1 MVIKQIADKIKYFLD
16 DLLQKLNAS
25 DILSSLVTRHAKEQ
39 MYLLIQNIDNSL
51 ILSNADDRFTSTS
64 SLVYEFKNFSNLIED
79 QYTLLLNEYLSSQTD
94 ARLLTKKV
102 EQLETRIAN
111 ISHTDVVNLEK
122 TKFLSNEI
130 DTIRHQRLQTVQE
143 LN

>member
-25 DILSSLVTRHAKEQ
+25 DILSSLVTRHVKGQ

-79 QYTLLLNEYLSSQTD
+79 QYTLLLNEYLSSKTD

-102 EQLETRIAN
+102 E
-111 ISHTDVVNLEK
+111 
-122 TKFLSNEI
+122 
-130 DTIRHQRLQTVQE
+130 
-143 LN
+143 